1 MRIAESDV
9 IAIDEGNLLNG
20 FQGLTLN
27 DTILFLFILLDK
39 TVLVG
44 QDSLSIM
51 RPPQDRDFSV
61 PVDLP

>member
-39 TVLVG
+39 TVSVG
-44 QDSLSIM
+44 
-51 RPPQDRDFSV
+51 
-61 PVDLP
+61 